1 MKKIGDFFSRLG
13 LYGILFVL
21 ILFVLGTVSGF
32 RVMKYWIN
40 DDEINPNEWTL
51 DMGSKGEVDY
61 ISMFWGKN
69 NFLNLNGLM
78 KRIAGQQEMNEVIRL
93 NNGYLAREYDY
104 ISDEELVSGAESLG
118 NLNRYLNAS
127 GAVFLVAVAPDT
139 VSKYDP
145 QLPLGMVD
153 NMNDN
158 LDRMIELIREQEVEV
173 MDFREEIH
181 EDGIDQYT
189 LMYKTD
195 HHWTTRAGF
204 YAYGKLADWIEE
216 KTGVKVDEKIRDIDN
231 YSITTYENWHLGSR
245 GQRTGSL
252 YAGIDDFEVILPK
265 FDTLL
270 AIGDGT
276 GTFEE
281 CFISYRALE
290 EKDLSFRYTYD
301 ITLEMVWGNYTN
313 LLADNDLKILA
324 IGDSFTRAVWPYM
337 DISYKENR
345 FVHYQNLGVL
355 NEEYV
360 TEYDPDVVIL
370 LYYPENILEK
380 NSLEFYVPHMG

>member
-1 MKKIGDFFSRLG
+1 MRKTRKFLLRLG

-21 ILFVLGTVSGF
+21 ILFVLGIVSGF
-32 RVMKYWIN
+32 RAMKYWIN
-40 DDEINPNEWTL
+40 DDEVNPNEWTL
-51 DMGSKGEVDY
+51 DMGSKAEVDY

-78 KRIAGQQEMNEVIRL
+78 KKVMGQQEMNEVVRL
-93 NNGYLAREYDY
+93 NNGYLAKMYDY
-104 ISDEELVSGAESLG
+104 ISDEELEPGAVSLG
-118 NLNRYLNAS
+118 NLNRYLNTT

-145 QLPLGMVD
+145 QLPAGMVD
-153 NMNDN
+153 YVNDN
-158 LDRMIELIREQEVEV
+158 LDRMVNMIREQGVEV
-173 MDFREEIH
+173 LDFREEIY

-195 HHWTTRAGF
+195 HHWNTRAGF

-216 KTGVKVDEKIRDIDN
+216 KTGVRVDEKIRDIDN
-231 YSITTYENWHLGSR
+231 YSITTYKEWHLGSR

-252 YAGIDDFEVILPK
+252 YAGIDDFDLILPE

-270 AIGDGT
+270 TNGEET

-281 CFISYRALE
+281 LLISYAALE

-301 ITLEMVWGNYTN
+301 VTLEAVWGNYVN
-313 LLADNDLKILA
+313 LLADNDLKVLV
-324 IGDSFTRAVWPYM
+324 IGDSFTRAVWQYM

-345 FVHYQNLGVL
+345 FVHYQFLGML

-370 LYYPENILEK
+370 LYYPENILGK
-380 NSLEFYVPHMG
+380 SSLEFYVPYVE